1 MKPTD
6 FAPGS
11 VFLTTGLY
19 CLSILRCLG
28 TRTWVLMTV
37 NFRFL
42 LDMEMER
49 SRKQIDSKSTW
60 NSDCDG
66 YLCLLESKE
75 ASVNVYYSLFIEV
88 CLIYNV
94 LVSGVQQSDSVIH
107 AYRSFFFQI
116 LFPCRLL
123 QEIEHS
129 SLCYSRILLLPCLGY
144 HRKCC
149 NEHWGTCIFLNYG
162 EKRTFYTLS
171 GNVDW
176 CNHYGKQHGV
186 SLKS

>member
-1 MKPTD
+1 MKPSD

-19 CLSILRCLG
+19 CLSILRCLRM
-28 TRTWVLMTV
+28 RTWVLMTI

-49 SRKQIDSKSTW
+49 SRKQIDNKSTW
-60 NSDCDG
+60 NSDSDG

-75 ASVNVYYSLFIEV
+75 ASENVYYSLFIEV

-107 AYRSFFFQI
+107 AYRSFFFRFFSLVFLYYKKLSI
-116 LFPCRLL
+116 GPCAIVRSCCFHALAI
-123 QEIEHS
+123 IESAAMNIGVHVS
-129 SLCYSRILLLPCLGY
+129 FWIM
-144 HRKCC
+144 
-149 NEHWGTCIFLNYG
+149 
-162 EKRTFYTLS
+162 EKREPSTLLV
-171 GNVDW
+171 GM
-176 CNHYGKQHGV
+176 
-186 SLKS
+186 